1 LFKKGALS
9 SMPAV
14 QMFSLYAA
22 VAILLNFMLQ
32 VTFFLAV
39 FIWDIQRQEVEKL
52 EWKIKK
58 KFYI

>member
-1 LFKKGALS
+1 
-9 SMPAV
+9 MPAV

-52 EWKIKK
+52 E
-58 KFYI
+58 